1 MSSEPNAVLCGSCS
15 GSDECCYGYFVLGES
30 LRDEQRRSFDL
41 RRANLWERCCK
52 FADILLWSVW
62 LLLICLH
69 GGPHGVHAWTYY
81 TIEKFNWSE
90 RQIGLSLGFA
100 GIFMIAVQAG
110 LIRWAIPRLGAFRA
124 GVLGMVA
131 MTAAFC
137 GYALSIHDW
146 QLYPWLAL
154 ASLSGFVTPAFQAI
168 MTGQIP
174 ANAQG
179 ELQGAM
185 SC

>member
-1 MSSEPNAVLCGSCS
+1 MLGPVLG
-15 GSDECCYGYFVLGES
+15 GFLGEFGQAPFYAAAALALMNVVYGYFVLGES
-30 LRDEQRRSFDL
+30 LRDE
-41 RRANLWERCCK
+41 RAGRLTSGAQTLWERCCK

-62 LLLICLH
+62 LLLILSTWWATWRCPVR
-69 GGPHGVHAWTYY
+69 GPITTRKIQLVGKADRPVSG
-81 TIEKFNWSE
+81 I
-90 RQIGLSLGFA
+90 A

-154 ASLSGFVTPAFQAI
+154 ASLSGFVTPAFR
-168 MTGQIP
+168 P
-174 ANAQG
+174 
-179 ELQGAM
+179 
-185 SC
+185 S